1 MYWICLQGLT
11 GFIGTSSIASA
22 LGYSFSKNGW
32 NSLCVDGYHDYLAKR
47 SSSTNILYNL
57 ESNTK
62 GWFDNLC
69 CQDSELNLLKFADK
83 CYYLPFGNSSEH
95 YDEKKALEYIRQL
108 KAKISQY
115 SKLDYIIVDAGVKN
129 SVFASAMEKE
139 SDVIITLMEA
149 EGNCISI
156 FEEQEIKDNEYLV
169 LNKFV
174 LNSTVMNEVEMMI
187 RNSDYG
193 RNFLKTSIKYDES
206 VMQSFL
212 HQMPVTRYMPISVA
226 SNDIEKLMFDIVFIS
241 SNTDES
247 EK

>member
-11 GFIGTSSIASA
+11 GFIGTSSIGSA
-22 LGYSFSKNGW
+22 LSYSFAKNGW
-32 NSLCVDGYHDYLAKR
+32 NTLCVDGYHDYLANR

-69 CQDSELNLLKFADK
+69 SQDSDLNLLKFSDK
-83 CYYLPFGNSSEH
+83 CYYLPFGNSTKH
-95 YDEKKALEYIRQL
+95 YDEKKASEYISQL
-108 KAKISQY
+108 KNKISQY
-115 SKLDYIIVDAGVKN
+115 SKLDYVIVDAGVKN
-129 SVFASAMEKE
+129 SAFAAAIEQE
-139 SDVIITLMEA
+139 SDVIITVMEA

-156 FEEQEIKDNEYLV
+156 FEEQDIKDNEYLV

-174 LNSTVMNEVEMMI
+174 LTSTVMNDVEMMI

-193 RNFLKTSIKYDES
+193 KNFLKTTIKYDES